1 MSEALAAGRFP
12 AGPCASRQPGAE
24 EALGES
30 FPLVAAHG
38 TGLQLTR
45 VHHEPGGGFLW
56 WHGPGPGRTG
66 PLRAPGRLLARVPA
80 PAAASGAALLSTGT
94 PYGDGLLHRAAGSAS
109 AAAWLR
115 DPRPQ
120 AGRLVAHALV
130 AAGRALRLLHDVP
143 LPPDLEPVDLPGVRR
158 MRAWAAGTGPS
169 APAAVRLRQRAREVW
184 GRARTALLLDWAHD
198 ALRPAG
204 PGDVVAPLHGW
215 ASAGALVPPRTRGRV
230 ALLTGE
236 DLGVG
241 RRELDLGWM
250 LGDLV
255 ELAWSSP
262 LYGGGQGR
270 RSGTGDGPDAGRAD
284 PRSAGLPSAAA
295 LQAVFLRAYGD
306 PGAASASGP
315 AYDPAAVG
323 RCAVIRVV
331 THMQDFATYCE
342 WSDELLDYL
351 AFTAELIDEEGRR
364 AVPRGV
370 S

>member
-1 MSEALAAGRFP
+1 MAHPLAGKAV
-12 AGPCASRQPGAE
+12 
-24 EALGES
+24 
-30 FPLVAAHG
+30 LVAEYG
-38 TGLQLTR
+38 TGLQVTR
-45 VHHEPGGGFLW
+45 VHRAPGTGASDTLGAGDFLW
-56 WHGPGPGRTG
+56 WHGPGPRRVG
-66 PLRAPGRLLARVPA
+66 PLRAPGRLLRLVPDLE
-80 PAAASGAALLSTGT
+80 PATGAALLSTGT

-120 AGRLVAHALV
+120 AGRLVAHSL
-130 AAGRALRLLHDVP
+130 AAAARALRALHGVP
-143 LPPDLEPVDLPGVRR
+143 LPPDPEPLPPPGVRR
-158 MRAWAAGTGPS
+158 LREWAAGTGTL
-169 APAAVRLRQRAREVW
+169 APAAARLRRCALEVW
-184 GRARTALLLDWAHD
+184 GGDRTERLLDWADD
-198 ALRPAG
+198 AVRPAG
-204 PGDVVAPLHGW
+204 PGASAVPLHGW
-215 ASAGALVPPRTRGRV
+215 ASAGSLVPPRSRGRV

-262 LYGGGQGR
+262 LYR
-270 RSGTGDGPDAGRAD
+270 TAGE
-284 PRSAGLPSAAA
+284 SAGLPSAAV
-295 LQAVFLRAYGD
+295 LQRVFLG
-306 PGAASASGP
+306 
-315 AYDPAAVG
+315 AYDEDGDDGDGDNGGDGDGHRLWGPVYDPDAVG
-323 RCAVIRVV
+323 RCAVLRVV

>member
-1 MSEALAAGRFP
+1 MNVARP
-12 AGPCASRQPGAE
+12 PTV
-24 EALGES
+24 LGD
-30 FPLVAAHG
+30 PVAAYG
-38 TGLQLTR
+38 TGLQVTR
-45 VHHEPGGGFLW
+45 VHQAPDSGLGGTGDFLW
-56 WHGPGPGRTG
+56 WHGPGPRRIG
-66 PLRAPGRLLARVPA
+66 PLRVPALAAALVPDLEPAAGTALLA
-80 PAAASGAALLSTGT
+80 TGT

-120 AGRLVAHALV
+120 AGRLVAHSL
-130 AAGRALRLLHDVP
+130 AAAARALRALHGVP
-143 LPPDLEPVDLPGVRR
+143 LPPGPQPPPPPGVERL
-158 MRAWAAGTGPS
+158 RAWASGTGPP
-169 APAAVRLRQRAREVW
+169 APAAARLRRHAREMW
-184 GRARTALLLDWAHD
+184 GGDRTERLLGWADD
-198 ALRPAG
+198 AVRPSG
-204 PGDVVAPLHGW
+204 PGAPVVPLHGW
-215 ASAGALVPPRTRGRV
+215 ASTGSLVPPRSRGRV

-236 DLGVG
+236 DLGAG

-262 LYGGGQGR
+262 LHR
-270 RSGTGDGPDAGRAD
+270 AAGE
-284 PRSAGLPSAAA
+284 SAKLLSVTA
-295 LQAVFLRAYGD
+295 LQRVFLGAYDADGSEGGD
-306 PGAASASGP
+306 HGP
-315 AYDPAAVG
+315 AGPVYDPVAVG
-323 RCAVIRVV
+323 RCAVLRVV